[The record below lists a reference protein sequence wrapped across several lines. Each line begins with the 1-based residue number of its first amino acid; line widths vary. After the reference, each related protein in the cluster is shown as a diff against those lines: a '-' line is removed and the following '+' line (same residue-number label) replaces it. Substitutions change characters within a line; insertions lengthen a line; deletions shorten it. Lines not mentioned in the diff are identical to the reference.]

1 MGKPKVP
8 QPSYI
13 TPGDHCG
20 DERALLTLPVHGSVA
35 HMLPVCTEPT
45 DAPPSTTAPSGPTEA
60 ANALPPTYGPI
71 RHWGIDYVLVIVKG
85 ALKIFVYSSS
95 NMFGLRS
102 RGWCNIEHA
111 SNISLRVVAVVIV
124 GLSKSKQLRCWGPRL
139 GCQGQLRVF
148 VRKGGPLMKMTR
160 G

>member
-1 MGKPKVP
+1 
-8 QPSYI
+8 
-13 TPGDHCG
+13 
-20 DERALLTLPVHGSVA
+20 
-35 HMLPVCTEPT
+35 MLPVCTEPT

-85 ALKIFVYSSS
+85 ALKNFVYSSS

-102 RGWCNIEHA
+102 RDGA
-111 SNISLRVVAVVIV
+111 TLSMPPTYR
-124 GLSKSKQLRCWGPRL
+124 SKSLPSSSLACPKVNSFGVWGPRL
-139 GCQGQLRVF
+139 GRQGQLRMF
-148 VRKGGPLMKMTR
+148 VRKGGSFMKMTR